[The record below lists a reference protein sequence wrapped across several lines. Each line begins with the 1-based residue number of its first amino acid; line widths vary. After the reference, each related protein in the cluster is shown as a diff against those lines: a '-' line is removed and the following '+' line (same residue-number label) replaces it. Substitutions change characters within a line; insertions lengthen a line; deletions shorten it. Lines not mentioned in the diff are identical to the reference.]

1 MENLAVEALLPEFL
15 SQDLEE
21 RANVGKVSRG
31 IRTGQPVGA
40 HHVWDRGLSLPSG
53 HGSKSPRRRAV
64 SAPSWLSESTDPVRS
79 CWVGPRREGETA
91 RLRGTPLRTP
101 RNETEGMVV

>member
-64 SAPSWLSESTDPVRS
+64 SAPFLAVREHRS
-79 CWVGPRREGETA
+79 SKKLLG
-91 RLRGTPLRTP
+91 GTQAGGGDCAFERHAFKDTQ
-101 RNETEGMVV
+101 E